1 MALRITVTKEF
12 TFDCAHMLSNHKG
25 VCSNL
30 HGHTYRLE
38 VTASS
43 ELIKE
48 GSSQGMVVDFGD
60 LKSIVKELVVDK
72 FDHSFIFWEGG
83 SEAEKAIARVVEDN
97 GMRIVKF
104 KERPTAENIAM
115 YIIKTLNEYL
125 KDSFIKIVKVKLYET
140 PTSFAEVE
148 DNV

>member
-1 MALRITVTKEF
+1 MKITVTKEF
-12 TFDCAHMLSNHKG
+12 TFDCAHMLSNHDG
-25 VCSNL
+25 LCSNL
-30 HGHTYRLE
+30 HGHTYRFE

-60 LKSIVKELVVDK
+60 LKSIVKELIVDK

-83 SEAEKAIARVVEDN
+83 SSAEKAIAKVVKDY
-97 GMRIVKF
+97 GMRIVMF
-104 KERPTAENIAM
+104 KERPTAENMALF
-115 YIIKTLNEYL
+115 IIKTLNEYL
-125 KDSFIKIVKVKLYET
+125 KDSPIRIVKVRLYET

-148 DNV
+148 ENV